1 MTGVKNRVESR
12 QVTIQITKELLVET
26 HQQEVI
32 TIREIVV
39 EVIQEQVDQDLEE
52 QGTQEENLRED
63 HQAEVREENLEAEL
77 NLVVERQKHHS
88 NK

>member
-1 MTGVKNRVESR
+1 M
-12 QVTIQITKELLVET
+12 ET

-52 QGTQEENLRED
+52 PGTQEENLRED
-63 HQAEVREENLEAEL
+63 HQMALREENHQAEVREENLEAEL

-88 NK
+88 NE